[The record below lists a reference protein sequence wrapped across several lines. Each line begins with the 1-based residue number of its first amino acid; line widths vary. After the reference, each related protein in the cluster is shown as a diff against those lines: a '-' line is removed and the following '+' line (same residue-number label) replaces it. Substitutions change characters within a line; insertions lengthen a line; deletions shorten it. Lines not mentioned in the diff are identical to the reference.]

1 MAKRNLYLNTI
12 SVEEAYDKYYSVL
25 KEKNILTYNAEEVS
39 TADSLSLFT
48 SEAIYAKC
56 NSPLFNASAMD
67 GICVESKKTKNASE
81 ENPVILKLGV
91 DYMIVDTGDAIKA
104 PFDAVVMAEDVIEID
119 DETIKLIAPVSG
131 WENIRP
137 IGEDIVVGEMI
148 LESNHKIKPI
158 DIGALIAGGIS
169 KIKCH
174 KKKTVGIIPTGDEI
188 IDIKDA
194 KKEGDIIDSN
204 SYMIKALVE
213 ESYGIAKRYDIV
225 KDDYDKIKKQLQQSI
240 KENDITIINAGS
252 SAGTEDYTVHIL
264 RELGDVIVHGVS
276 MKPGKPVI
284 LAIVDNKPVIGLP
297 GYPLSAYLAFDLFVK
312 PMLTHKIEDNEEID
326 AISSKR
332 LVSSLKYREYVRVK
346 VGKVDDKYI
355 CAPLNRGAA
364 SQMSMVRADG
374 ILIIPQNSEGIE
386 ASEVSKVKLLKNKS
400 SLDKTLVSIGSHD
413 ILMDIVSDIMAKKY
427 DNITLSSTHVGSMGG
442 LLALKRGETIIAPT
456 HLLNENNGVYN
467 IDIIKEIFGEGKV
480 SLIKGFNRIQGLMI
494 KKGNPLNIIGIEDLT
509 KCKFV
514 NRQRGAGTRV
524 LLDYKLKTMGIDPKD
539 IDGYDKELST
549 HMAVA
554 ASVSSPYA
562 DCGMGV
568 KSAADS
574 MGLDFIEVDVEE
586 YDFAILT
593 KNLQDEKVKRFIEVI
608 QSDELQ
614 NKLKEIGGYGFTQV
628 GKIVNI

>member
-12 SVEEAYDKYYSVL
+12 SVEEAYKKYYDAL
-25 KEKNILTYNAEEVS
+25 NKKNILQSKDEEVS
-39 TADSLSLFT
+39 TKDSLSLFT

-81 ENPVILKLGV
+81 ENPLTLKLGK
-91 DYMIVDTGDAIKA
+91 DYMIVDTGDAIKP
-104 PFDAVVMAEDVIEID
+104 PFDSVIMAEDVIEID
-119 DETIKLIAPVSG
+119 DETIKIVAPVSG
-131 WENIRP
+131 LENVRP
-137 IGEDIVVGEMI
+137 VGEDIVAGEMI

-188 IDIKDA
+188 VDIKDA

-213 ESYGIAKRYDIV
+213 ESYGIGKRYDIV
-225 KDDYDKIKKQLQQSI
+225 VDDYDKIKNQLLKSI

-264 RELGDVIVHGVS
+264 RELGEVIVHGVS

-312 PMLTHKIEDNEEID
+312 PMLTYKIEDNGEIE
-326 AISSKR
+326 AINSKR

-346 VGKVDDKYI
+346 VGKVEDKYI
-355 CAPLNRGAA
+355 SAPLNRGAA

-374 ILIIPQNSEGIE
+374 ILIIPQNSEGVE
-386 ASEVSKVKLLKNKS
+386 ASEVSKVKLLKSKS

-413 ILMDIVSDIMAKKY
+413 ILMDIVSDIMSKKY

-456 HLLNENNGVYN
+456 HLLDEDTGVYN
-467 IDIIKEIFGEGKV
+467 IAIIKEIFGEGKV
-480 SLIKGFNRIQGLMI
+480 SLIKGFDRIQGLMI
-494 KKGNPLNIIGIEDLT
+494 KKGNPLSIKGIEDLLRV
-509 KCKFV
+509 KFV

-524 LLDYKLKTMGIDPKD
+524 LLDYKLKKLGIEPTK

-549 HMAVA
+549 HTAVA
-554 ASVSSPYA
+554 ASVASPYA

-568 KSAADS
+568 KSAADN
-574 MGLDFIEVDVEE
+574 MGLDFIEIGIEE

-608 QSDELQ
+608 KSEELRD
-614 NKLKEIGGYGFTQV
+614 KLTKLGGYGFTQV
-628 GKIVNI
+628 GNIINI